1 MTRVELVAAAKAA
14 GIAKAN
20 NTKSEVLVQMLA
32 ELNTPKTTGKRGRPV
47 DTSSVRQ
54 VRLAELEAKRANGEL
69 RRGRPVETDSARQIR
84 LAELEAKKASG
95 EFKLGRPVDTSSV
108 RQIRLAELEAKRASG
123 ELRRGRP
130 AKVRIEETAS

>member
-32 ELNTPKTTGKRGRPV
+32 ELNAPKTTGKRGRPV
-47 DTSSVRQ
+47 DTNSVRQ

-95 EFKLGRPVDTSSV
+95 EFKLGRPVDTSSA

-130 AKVRIEETAS
+130 AKVKTEETVS